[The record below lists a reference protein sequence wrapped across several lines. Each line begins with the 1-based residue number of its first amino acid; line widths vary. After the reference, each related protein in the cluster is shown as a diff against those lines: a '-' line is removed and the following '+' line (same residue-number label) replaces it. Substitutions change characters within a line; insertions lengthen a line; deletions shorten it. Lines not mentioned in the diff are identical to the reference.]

1 MDKSSLKFFKIAME
15 KSLEWTSR
23 KNLHISNEKSPWI
36 NLFFSNLQDNFSK
49 KKKKSQIFKEKSL
62 VNKSYR
68 KNLQW
73 TNLH

>member
-23 KNLHISNEKSPWI
+23 KNLHISKEKSPWI

-62 VNKSYR
+62 VNKSS
-68 KNLQW
+68 
-73 TNLH
+73 